1 MALVSKLSD
10 VIATRE
16 IELVL
21 KDGAKET
28 YLVSIARPELAET
41 RDSYFCAH
49 EFLSETFEKIINIH
63 GVDPFQALDTW
74 NISSANVEVYSIFR
88 ASPGT
93 AFQKAGRYKMHNK
106 SLHGTS
112 SPPLRGYKL
121 ARELKRYVAR

>member
-41 RDSYFCAH
+41 RDSYVCAH

-63 GVDPFQALDTW
+63 GVDPFQAL
-74 NISSANVEVYSIFR
+74 ELSIKSIAPYLEYLERKRGGIFHF
-88 ASPGT
+88 SGEPGHC
-93 AFQKAGRYKMHNK
+93 FPK
-106 SLHGTS
+106 S
-112 SPPLRGYKL
+112 KQ
-121 ARELKRYVAR
+121 V